1 MLMFLQCECCFA
13 KILLEQGRA
22 AVLSPLLIVACVAC
36 CFCCAR
42 LAFFH
47 FFFCFVLFQ
56 LATWMLNDR
65 LMELLF
71 SAEFLHTETLKRWAY
86 KIITLDWLVVV
97 EWLTVDYWLLTIAC
111 WLLIIDRW
119 LDCWLIAW
127 LLDCLVIGWSF
138 ADHRSLIV
146 DWLFN
151 DWVLI
156 VDWLRVDCWL
166 LIAGWDLIVDYWLL
180 VVD

>member
-111 WLLIIDRW
+111 WLFVDHWSLTWLLIDV
-119 LDCWLIAW
+119 LIAW
-127 LLDCLVIGWSF
+127 LLGYW
-138 ADHRSLIV
+138 LIV
-146 DWLFN
+146 CWSS
-151 DWVLI
+151 I
-156 VDWLRVDCWL
+156 VDCWL
-166 LIAGWDLIVDYWLL
+166 II
-180 VVD
+180 